1 MRYRNQRG
9 SVLLLLVITIPFLFA
24 LSAIAVDIG
33 ALYLQRAHMQNIAD
47 AAALAGA
54 SQLGTGQTEA
64 QAMAERYITLN
75 GRTGD
80 ATRTQTIQ
88 FPSTG
93 QIRVK
98 LERPFPFLFMR
109 YFDFL
114 ALDLTVS
121 AVAVAEAYT
130 DSGGGIA
137 DYAFVQ
143 RGSAPLTLD
152 GGNRFNGSVYTG
164 GELTVTG
171 GVAVSGSV
179 YANSSASIT
188 GGTSTVGEAIYING
202 DLTITGGAV
211 VGVGQA
217 IYANG
222 DLIIAGG
229 ATVNGPV
236 YAAGNVIIEGGAT
249 VNGSLYTNG
258 NITLTGSGTIN
269 GNLAAAGNV
278 NAINSATVTGTIT
291 AGGTVTASDWLL
303 NPRNIDPAR
312 TFASQPVPLIRF
324 DSFNAD
330 HLFSEYDNRVAA
342 VKSRAIGKNEYTGN
356 LTIDTPAQIEQYL
369 TSPLYVRGDVTIN
382 ASSIGSLDITTAII
396 ASGTITVTKN
406 GSITGIDGVALV
418 SETGSVYL
426 TNWTSV
432 DGLIYAP
439 KGEVSPRGPQFTGGV
454 AADTHISL
462 GGGSTFSSR
471 NNSGGNGGGGRTT
484 GVRLIL

>member
-80 ATRTQTIQ
+80 ATQTQTIQ

-152 GGNRFNGSVYTG
+152 GGRI
-164 GELTVTG
+164 LQ
-171 GVAVSGSV
+171 
-179 YANSSASIT
+179 
-188 GGTSTVGEAIYING
+188 
-202 DLTITGGAV
+202 D
-211 VGVGQA
+211 
-217 IYANG
+217 
-222 DLIIAGG
+222 
-229 ATVNGPV
+229 
-236 YAAGNVIIEGGAT
+236 VIG
-249 VNGSLYTNG
+249 Y
-258 NITLTGSGTIN
+258 
-269 GNLAAAGNV
+269 
-278 NAINSATVTGTIT
+278 
-291 AGGTVTASDWLL
+291 
-303 NPRNIDPAR
+303 
-312 TFASQPVPLIRF
+312 F
-324 DSFNAD
+324 
-330 HLFSEYDNRVAA
+330 
-342 VKSRAIGKNEYTGN
+342 
-356 LTIDTPAQIEQYL
+356 
-369 TSPLYVRGDVTIN
+369 
-382 ASSIGSLDITTAII
+382 
-396 ASGTITVTKN
+396 
-406 GSITGIDGVALV
+406 
-418 SETGSVYL
+418 
-426 TNWTSV
+426 
-432 DGLIYAP
+432 
-439 KGEVSPRGPQFTGGV
+439 
-454 AADTHISL
+454 SL
-462 GGGSTFSSR
+462 GGSKILHSFFKYLQNSCFHPGSSR
-471 NNSGGNGGGGRTT
+471 IHNFPTYYSKKP
-484 GVRLIL
+484 RLHLHCW